1 MRRKK
6 KGQEMEIII
15 PNGYEPEEMLDTDDA
30 GYGLENELPA
40 YTEEVKLIFERKQ
53 DKKSAERIR

>member
-1 MRRKK
+1 
-6 KGQEMEIII
+6 MEIII